1 MPGKEAFMDLLD
13 LSTVKKGDVINLL
26 NTDKSLFSGTIVREY
41 KGCLAL
47 AVSIKQENYRRLNKN
62 EAFELI
68 YASKDKA
75 TRCSSVV
82 IGSSFNNDFQ
92 ILLITTPKVIA
103 AIERRQFKRLQTV
116 IDIDYCFLPEK
127 NTYERIS
134 KVEPIWLKKMK
145 RSFTVDISAGG
156 ISLITYEK
164 QTKEKQAVVSFNLN
178 GEKILALC
186 NVVRIEEI
194 SKNKKTAMKYVDIKK
209 EHVQLIDS
217 YVLEKTKEV

>member
-1 MPGKEAFMDLLD
+1 M
-13 LSTVKKGDVINLL
+13 
-26 NTDKSLFSGTIVREY
+26 
-41 KGCLAL
+41 
-47 AVSIKQENYRRLNKN
+47 
-62 EAFELI
+62 
-68 YASKDKA
+68 
-75 TRCSSVV
+75 
-82 IGSSFNNDFQ
+82 
-92 ILLITTPKVIA
+92 
-103 AIERRQFKRLQTV
+103 
-116 IDIDYCFLPEK
+116 PEK

-134 KVEPIWLKKMK
+134 KVESIWLKKMK